1 MVRLSWVVLGLL
13 AAHDVTHV
21 LDDGLETLLG
31 QLAYVAIPQWLF
43 LAVAMAVVVRGDAA
57 HARIA
62 ALLLGLSV
70 ALGFAAIHLLP
81 VSPAAY
87 WDLDPSAVSWFLA
100 WAPAVAA
107 LVLVVVVSRS
117 AAGASRGTPP
127 SPRARRASGSRR
139 P

>member
-1 MVRLSWVVLGLL
+1 MVALAWVVLGLL
-13 AAHDVTHV
+13 AAHDATHL
-21 LDDGLETLLG
+21 LDDGLDTPLGLL
-31 QLAYVAIPQWLF
+31 AAVAIPQWLF
-43 LAVAMAVVVRGDAA
+43 LGVAMGVVLRGEESQ
-57 HARIA
+57 ARLA
-62 ALLLGLSV
+62 ALLIGISV
-70 ALGFAAIHLLP
+70 AIGFAAIHLLP

-87 WDLDPSAVSWFLA
+87 WDLDPSGISWCLA

-107 LVLVVVVSRS
+107 LALVVSVSRS